1 MSGRRGMDLS
11 DWDLEML
18 AANLR
23 QDSGDLSLYA
33 GFLIHTLSETL
44 PPEMVVVERKAGF
57 LGRVKDD
64 APVLG
69 VAVLFGDR
77 RLTLRREAVGKPV
90 IAQVK
95 HESGGI
101 VMRTETVGM
110 EVWSRELAAELA
122 RYAEAHA
129 AAADAVRRLI
139 LPPLDLP

>member
-1 MSGRRGMDLS
+1 MSE
-11 DWDLEML
+11 WDLELL

-23 QDSGDLSLYA
+23 QDSTDLSLYA
-33 GFLIHTLSETL
+33 GFLIHTLSESL
-44 PPEMVVVERKAGF
+44 PPEMVLIERKAGLF
-57 LGRVKDD
+57 GRAKDD

-110 EVWSRELAAELA
+110 EVWSRELATELT
-122 RYAEAHA
+122 RYAQANA
-129 AAADAVRRLI
+129 AAAEAVRRLV
-139 LPPLDLP
+139 LPTPDLP